1 MGGKG
6 DLKSKGA
13 TTIEYGLLTIKWDD
27 RDKSILLIDQ
37 RKLPNRLE
45 YIKCTNYQH
54 VAECIKNLAIR
65 GAPAIGV
72 AAAFALALAALKSK
86 ARDRDTFI
94 HELSVAYNTLR
105 ATRPTAV
112 NLFWALER
120 VMSKARDTS
129 KSIEEVK
136 DLMLKEALT
145 MLKEDLEVNRSLS
158 YNGSLLINDGDR
170 VLTHCNAGA
179 LATVG
184 YGTALGV
191 IRASIE
197 QGKRLC
203 VIATETR
210 PVMQGARL
218 TAFELKYDGID
229 VSIVPDTAVA
239 LLMARGMIDKVI
251 VGADRV
257 LSDGHVFNKIGTYQI
272 ALLAREHK
280 IPFYVAAPLSSF
292 DLNSSVKDVIIE
304 ERPFD
309 EVVKVGGKRIAPRG
323 VRVFNPAFDVTP
335 PHLISAI
342 ITERGILEPPYEESI
357 AGIFNVNKVG

>member
-1 MGGKG
+1 MVGRIKQKG
-6 DLKSKGA
+6 STAID
-13 TTIEYGLLTIKWDD
+13 YGLLTIRWDD
-27 RDKSILLIDQ
+27 KDNSILLIDQ

-45 YIKCTNYQH
+45 YIRCTDYKQ

-72 AAAFALALAALKSK
+72 AAALALALAALKSR
-86 ARDRDTFI
+86 ARDKDAFM
-94 HELSVAYNTLR
+94 HELNVAYNTLR

-120 VMSKARDTS
+120 VMSIARDTS

-145 MLKEDLEVNRSLS
+145 MLNEDLEVNRSLA
-158 YNGSLLINDGDR
+158 YNGSTLMNDGDR

-191 IRASIE
+191 IRASVE
-197 QGKRLC
+197 QGKRLS

-210 PVMQGARL
+210 PVMQGSRL
-218 TAFELKYDGID
+218 TAFELKHDGID

-257 LSDGHVFNKIGTYQI
+257 LRDGHVFNKIGTYQI
-272 ALLAREHK
+272 ALLAKEHK

-292 DLNSSVKDVIIE
+292 DLSSNVKDVIIE
-304 ERPFD
+304 ERAFD
-309 EVVKVGGKRIAPRG
+309 EVVKVGGKRVAPKG

-357 AGIFNVNKVG
+357 ARIFNARR